1 MKHGHSANKDDLI
14 QSTQT
19 IVIQVNGKV
28 RDNIEIDNNAPQEII
43 EEKAFASEKVLRFV
57 EERSNVK
64 KIIFIK
70 NKILNIVV

>member
-1 MKHGHSANKDDLI
+1 MNKNDLI

-28 RDNIEIDNNAPQEII
+28 RDNIENENNTPQEII

-57 EERSNVK
+57 GERTQGK
-64 KIIFIK
+64 KVMFIK
-70 NKILNIVV
+70 NKILNMVV